1 MESLDPITLPVVTID
16 PTYPNVIQDVFSGI
30 VPTEKF
36 WVSCYKA
43 SHPSV
48 HAKIKAEL
56 HAKNRDLVVTS
67 VDEGDLKLD
76 RADDGVSN

>member
-1 MESLDPITLPVVTID
+1 MASVDPITLPVVTID
-16 PTYPNVIQDVFSGI
+16 PTYPNVVQDVFSGSI
-30 VPTEKF
+30 PSEKF

-56 HAKNRDLVVTS
+56 HSKDRNLVVTS
-67 VDEGDLKLD
+67 VIEGDLVLD
-76 RADDGVSN
+76 RADDGVSD